1 MKKEILIMANKI
13 IKFNT
18 KVIHNNN
25 VYLKV
30 SDVAKV
36 FNMKMADFKQSH
48 SDIIE
53 KIPSCGDCILETE
66 FNKLLSEDSSA
77 MKNQGQL
84 EITKVE
90 SLRAKTDSVIS
101 FQPFKML
108 LGRSMLQQLADMKG
122 CKSIEEYITTYEL
135 PEEMNKELKELMQN
149 SERNTGYIKMVDY
162 TFHKTDEFDIEKIRS
177 FGLDVQVLTS
187 IKCDGRM
194 NLDVFVVGK
203 GIFYGITNYG
213 DYEQWDNLYTNSNG
227 DLILPYC
234 DFDSNSPEEIEINL
248 SQSGIDRNF
257 QEHTVIENM
266 LWCIENLKVTEIENY
281 EYDVIGCN
289 LDTIQFS
296 VPIELLI
303 KMIRPDEVRTIYV
316 DKIVDLEYGGY
327 LTDVK
332 DMKVFAEI

>member
-1 MKKEILIMANKI
+1 MANKI

-36 FNMKMADFKQSH
+36 FNMKVVDFKQSH
-48 SDIIE
+48 SECIE
-53 KIPSCGDCILETE
+53 KIPACGDCILETE
-66 FNKLLSEDSSA
+66 FNKLLSYDSTA
-77 MKNQGQL
+77 MGKQGQL
-84 EITKVE
+84 EITKIE

-101 FQPFKML
+101 FQSLKML

-135 PEEMNKELKELMQN
+135 PKEMNEALKEFLQKPKRN
-149 SERNTGYIKMVDY
+149 SSYIKMVDY

-177 FGLDVQVLTS
+177 LGLDVQVLTS
-187 IKCDGRM
+187 IKSANNM

-203 GIFYGITNYG
+203 GIFYRVTNYG
-213 DYEQWDNLYTNSNG
+213 DYEQWDNLYTDSNEN
-227 DLILPYC
+227 LILPYC

-248 SQSGIDRNF
+248 SQSGIDRDF

-266 LWCIENLKVTEIENY
+266 LWCIQNLPVTEIEDY
-281 EYDVIGCN
+281 EYDVIGCD
-289 LDTIQFS
+289 LETIKFS
-296 VPIELLI
+296 VSIELLI
-303 KMIRPDEVRTIYV
+303 KMIRPDAVSTLFIDKVV
-316 DKIVDLEYGGY
+316 DVENEYY

-332 DMKVFAEI
+332 DMKVFLE

>member
-1 MKKEILIMANKI
+1 MANKI

-36 FNMKMADFKQSH
+36 FNMKVVDFKQSH
-48 SDIIE
+48 SECIE

-66 FNKLLSEDSSA
+66 FNKLLSYDYTA
-77 MKNQGQL
+77 MEKQGQL

-101 FQPFKML
+101 FHPLKML

-135 PEEMNKELKELMQN
+135 PEEMNKALNELLQN

-177 FGLDVQVLTS
+177 FGLDVQVLTA

-234 DFDSNSPEEIEINL
+234 DFDSNSPEEIEINI
-248 SQSGIDRNF
+248 SHSGIDRDFREYN
-257 QEHTVIENM
+257 VIENII
-266 LWCIENLKVTEIENY
+266 WCIENLKVTEIEDY
-281 EYDVIGCN
+281 EYDVIGCD
-289 LDTIQFS
+289 LDTIKFS
-296 VPIELLI
+296 VSIELLI
-303 KMIRPDEVRTIYV
+303 KMIRPDAVSTVYI
-316 DKIVDLEYGGY
+316 DKIIDFEHEGY

-332 DMKVFAEI
+332 AMKVFVEI

>member
-1 MKKEILIMANKI
+1 MVDKI
-13 IKFNT
+13 IKFFNT

-53 KIPSCGDCILETE
+53 KIPACGDCILETE

-77 MKNQGQL
+77 MEKQGQL
-84 EITKVE
+84 EITKIE
-90 SLRAKTDSVIS
+90 SLRAKTDAVIS
-101 FQPFKML
+101 FQSLKML

-135 PEEMNKELKELMQN
+135 PKEMNEALKEFIQM
-149 SERNTGYIKMVDY
+149 SESNTDYTEMVDY
-162 TFHKTDEFDIEKIRS
+162 TFHKTEKFDIEKIRS

-187 IKCDGRM
+187 IKSANNMD
-194 NLDVFVVGK
+194 LDVFVVGK
-203 GIFYGITNYG
+203 GIFYRITNYG
-213 DYEQWDNLYTNSNG
+213 YEEWNNLYTDSNG

-234 DFDSNSPEEIEINL
+234 DFDSNSPEEIEIIL
-248 SQSGIDRNF
+248 SQSGIDRDF
-257 QEHTVIENM
+257 REYTVIENM
-266 LWCIENLKVTEIENY
+266 IWCIENLPVTEIEDY
-281 EYDVIGCN
+281 EYDVIGCD

-303 KMIRPDEVRTIYV
+303 KMIRPDAVSTVYI
-316 DKIVDLEYGGY
+316 DKIVDFEHEGY

-332 DMKVFAEI
+332 DMNVFAE

>member
-1 MKKEILIMANKI
+1 MANKI

-18 KVIHNNN
+18 KVINNNN

>member
-1 MKKEILIMANKI
+1 MTKI
-13 IKFNT
+13 
-18 KVIHNNN
+18 
-25 VYLKV
+25 
-30 SDVAKV
+30 
-36 FNMKMADFKQSH
+36 
-48 SDIIE
+48 
-53 KIPSCGDCILETE
+53 
-66 FNKLLSEDSSA
+66 
-77 MKNQGQL
+77 
-84 EITKVE
+84 E

-303 KMIRPDEVRTIYV
+303 KMIRPDAVRTIYV

>member
-1 MKKEILIMANKI
+1 MANKI

-36 FNMKMADFKQSH
+36 FGMKVVDFKQSH
-48 SDIIE
+48 SECIE

-77 MKNQGQL
+77 MEKQGQL

-90 SLRAKTDSVIS
+90 SLRTKTDAVIS
-101 FQPFKML
+101 FQSLKML
-108 LGRSMLQQLADMKG
+108 IGRSMLQQLADMKG

-135 PEEMNKELKELMQN
+135 PKEMNEALKEFLQKP
-149 SERNTGYIKMVDY
+149 ERNTSYIKMVDY
-162 TFHKTDEFDIEKIRS
+162 TFNKTDKFDIEKIRT

-187 IKCDGRM
+187 IKSANNMD
-194 NLDVFVVGK
+194 LDVFVVGK
-203 GIFYGITNYG
+203 GIFYRITNYG
-213 DYEQWDNLYTNSNG
+213 DYEQWDNLYTDSNG

-248 SQSGIDRNF
+248 SQSGIDRDF
-257 QEHTVIENM
+257 REYTIIENM
-266 LWCIENLKVTEIENY
+266 IWCIENLPVTEIEDY
-281 EYDVIGCN
+281 EYNVIGCD
-289 LDTIQFS
+289 LETIKFS

-303 KMIRPDEVRTIYV
+303 KMIRPDAVSTLFI
-316 DKIVDLEYGGY
+316 DKVVEIDNECY

-332 DMKVFAEI
+332 DMRVFTE

>member
-1 MKKEILIMANKI
+1 MANKI

-18 KVIHNNN
+18 KVIRNNN

-77 MKNQGQL
+77 MEKQGQL
-84 EITKVE
+84 EMTKIE

-303 KMIRPDEVRTIYV
+303 KMIRPDAVRTIYV

>member
-1 MKKEILIMANKI
+1 MANKI

-18 KVIHNNN
+18 KVIRNNN

-77 MKNQGQL
+77 MEKQWQL
-84 EITKVE
+84 EMTKIE

-149 SERNTGYIKMVDY
+149 SKRNTGYIKMVDY

-303 KMIRPDEVRTIYV
+303 KMIRPDAVRTIYV

>member
-1 MKKEILIMANKI
+1 MANKI

-53 KIPSCGDCILETE
+53 KIHSCGDCILETE
-66 FNKLLSEDSSA
+66 FNKLLSYDSTA
-77 MKNQGQL
+77 MEKQGQL
-84 EITKVE
+84 EMTKIE

-135 PEEMNKELKELMQN
+135 PEEMNKALKELMQN

-266 LWCIENLKVTEIENY
+266 LWCIENLPVTEIEDY
-281 EYDVIGCN
+281 EYDVIGCD
-289 LDTIQFS
+289 LETIKFS
-296 VPIELLI
+296 VSIELLI
-303 KMIRPDEVRTIYV
+303 KMIRPDAVSTLFIDKVV
-316 DKIVDLEYGGY
+316 DVENEYY

-332 DMKVFAEI
+332 DMKVFSE

>member
-18 KVIHNNN
+18 KVIRNNN

-77 MKNQGQL
+77 MEKQWQL
-84 EITKVE
+84 EMTKIE

-149 SERNTGYIKMVDY
+149 SKRNTGYIKMVDY

-303 KMIRPDEVRTIYV
+303 KMIRPDAVRTIYV

>member
-303 KMIRPDEVRTIYV
+303 KMIRPDAVRTIYV

>member
-18 KVIHNNN
+18 KVIRNNN

-77 MKNQGQL
+77 MEKQGQL
-84 EITKVE
+84 EMTKIE

-303 KMIRPDEVRTIYV
+303 KMIRPDAVRTIYV

>member
-1 MKKEILIMANKI
+1 MANKI

-18 KVIHNNN
+18 KVIRNNN

-36 FNMKMADFKQSH
+36 FNMKVVDFKQSH
-48 SDIIE
+48 SECIE

-66 FNKLLSEDSSA
+66 FNKLLSYDCTA
-77 MKNQGQL
+77 MKNQGLL

-135 PEEMNKELKELMQN
+135 PKEMNEALKDFLQK
-149 SERNTGYIKMVDY
+149 SESNTDYTEMVDY
-162 TFHKTDEFDIEKIRS
+162 TFHKTDKFDIEKIRS
-177 FGLDVQVLTS
+177 FGLDVQVITS
-187 IKCDGRM
+187 IKSANSM
-194 NLDVFVVGK
+194 ELDVFVVGK
-203 GIFYGITNYG
+203 GIFYRITNYG
-213 DYEQWDNLYTNSNG
+213 DYEQWDNLYTDSNG
-227 DLILPYC
+227 NLILPFY
-234 DFDSNSPEEIEINL
+234 DYDSKSSEEIKINL
-248 SQSGIDRNF
+248 SQSGIDRDF
-257 QEHTVIENM
+257 REHTVIENM
-266 LWCIENLKVTEIENY
+266 LWCIENLPVTEIEDY

-289 LDTIQFS
+289 LDTIKFS
-296 VPIELLI
+296 VSIELLI
-303 KMIRPDEVRTIYV
+303 KMIRPDAVCTLFV
-316 DKIVDLEYGGY
+316 DKVVYIDNECY

-332 DMKVFAEI
+332 DMKVFSE

>member
-1 MKKEILIMANKI
+1 MVDKI
-13 IKFNT
+13 IKFFNT

-53 KIPSCGDCILETE
+53 KIPACGDCILETE

-77 MKNQGQL
+77 MEKQGQL
-84 EITKVE
+84 EITKIE
-90 SLRAKTDSVIS
+90 SLRAKTDAVIS
-101 FQPFKML
+101 FQSLKML

-135 PEEMNKELKELMQN
+135 PKEMNEALKEFIQM
-149 SERNTGYIKMVDY
+149 SESNTDYTEMVDY
-162 TFHKTDEFDIEKIRS
+162 TFHKTEKFDIEKIRS

-187 IKCDGRM
+187 IKSANNMD
-194 NLDVFVVGK
+194 LDVFVVGK
-203 GIFYGITNYG
+203 GIFYRITNYG
-213 DYEQWDNLYTNSNG
+213 YEEWNNLYTDSNG

-234 DFDSNSPEEIEINL
+234 DFDSNSPEEIEIIL
-248 SQSGIDRNF
+248 SQSGIDRDF
-257 QEHTVIENM
+257 REYTVIENM
-266 LWCIENLKVTEIENY
+266 IWCIENLPVTEIEDY
-281 EYDVIGCN
+281 EYDVIDCD
-289 LDTIQFS
+289 LKTIKFS
-296 VPIELLI
+296 VSIELLI
-303 KMIRPDEVRTIYV
+303 KMIRPDAVSTLFI
-316 DKIVDLEYGGY
+316 DKVVEIDNECY

-332 DMKVFAEI
+332 DMRVFAE

>member
-1 MKKEILIMANKI
+1 MANKI

-36 FNMKMADFKQSH
+36 FNMKVVDFKQSH
-48 SDIIE
+48 SKCIE

-66 FNKLLSEDSSA
+66 FNKLLSYDSTA
-77 MKNQGQL
+77 MKKQGQL
-84 EITKVE
+84 EMTKIE

-135 PEEMNKELKELMQN
+135 PEEMNKALKELMQN
-149 SERNTGYIKMVDY
+149 FERNTGYIKMVDY

-213 DYEQWDNLYTNSNG
+213 DYEQWDNLYTDSNG

-248 SQSGIDRNF
+248 SQSGIDRDF
-257 QEHTVIENM
+257 REHTLIENM

-303 KMIRPDEVRTIYV
+303 KMIRPDAVRTIYV

>member
-1 MKKEILIMANKI
+1 MANKI

-18 KVIHNNN
+18 KVIRNNN

-77 MKNQGQL
+77 MEKQGQL
-84 EITKVE
+84 EMTKIE

-101 FQPFKML
+101 FQLFKML

-303 KMIRPDEVRTIYV
+303 KMIRPDAVRTIYV